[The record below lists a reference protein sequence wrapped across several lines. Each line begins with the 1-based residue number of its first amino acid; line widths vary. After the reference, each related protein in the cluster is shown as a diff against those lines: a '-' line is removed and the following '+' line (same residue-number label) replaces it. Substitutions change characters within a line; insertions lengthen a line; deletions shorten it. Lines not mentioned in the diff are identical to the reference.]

1 MRILHI
7 SDTHNKHR
15 QVKNLPS
22 ADLIIHS
29 GDVSFA
35 GTEDELINFID
46 WFRSLD
52 YKYKIFIGG
61 NHDFYLE
68 ETKKETIQSLLPNNC
83 YYLDKS
89 EITIENI
96 NFFGLPFFVSESMS
110 GDYEQSIKLI
120 PKDTNI
126 LITHRP
132 PYGILDYSGTINYG
146 CQDLLKAISKIKPR
160 YNLFGHIH
168 DAYGVKETPHTT
180 FANTALVDEHYHLIN
195 KPFVF
200 DYK

>member
-1 MRILHI
+1 MRIIHI
-7 SDTHNKHR
+7 SDTHNLHR
-15 QVKNLPS
+15 KVKNLPS

-35 GTEDELINFID
+35 GTDEELMNFIN
-46 WFRSLD
+46 WFSSLD

-61 NHDFYLE
+61 NHDFCLE
-68 ETKKETIQSLLPNNC
+68 GENIKTIQNLLPNNC

-89 EITIENI
+89 RITIENI
-96 NFFGLPFFVSESMS
+96 NIFGLPFFVSEAMS
-110 GDYEQSIKLI
+110 ADYEQSIKLI

-126 LITHRP
+126 LISHRP
-132 PYGILDYSGTINYG
+132 PLGILDCSGTINYG

-168 DAYGVKETPHTT
+168 DAYGIKETPHTT
-180 FANTALVDEHYHLIN
+180 FANTSLVDEHYNLLN
-195 KPFVF
+195 TPFVF